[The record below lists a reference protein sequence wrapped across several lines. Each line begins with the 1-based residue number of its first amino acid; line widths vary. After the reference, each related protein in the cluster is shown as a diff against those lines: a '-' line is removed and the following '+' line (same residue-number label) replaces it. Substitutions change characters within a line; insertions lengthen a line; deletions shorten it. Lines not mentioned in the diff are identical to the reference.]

1 MELRSKDTVRR
12 GPLAAL
18 LLASIVS
25 WIGNSFTAIAI
36 PWFVLQTTGSAALT
50 GVAAAFGVLPAIV
63 TGFFGGTLV
72 DRLGYKRSS
81 VLADL
86 MSAATVGAIP
96 LLHAFDLLGFPVL
109 LTLVLLGAALDVP
122 GYTARGALVPDLAAM
137 ARMNLDRA
145 NSYMQT
151 IANLSTLIGPPLAGV
166 MIALLGTSQ
175 VLWLDAASFVFS
187 AVLVGCAVPGA
198 PVRRIAGATASG
210 GAMASSYL
218 SEMREGLRFVLRD
231 RLVRTMLTMFAA
243 VNVMGAALVAVVLPV
258 YARESF
264 GQAVGL
270 GLMLSGFGGGSLV
283 GALLYGA
290 LAGRLPRRPT
300 FLLAFAGLGLPFFA
314 LAAEPGLWV
323 SVGLLALV
331 GMANAPI
338 AVIAVSVIQMRTP
351 PDMRGRVMGMETALT
366 SIAAPLG
373 PLAGGLAIQ
382 WLGVSVTLLV
392 VAAGMVAIPLLNV
405 ANPTLRDLNLQS
417 ATEVVSSGAVAEQ
430 VAP

>member
-1 MELRSKDTVRR
+1 
-12 GPLAAL
+12 
-18 LLASIVS
+18 
-25 WIGNSFTAIAI
+25 
-36 PWFVLQTTGSAALT
+36 
-50 GVAAAFGVLPAIV
+50 
-63 TGFFGGTLV
+63 
-72 DRLGYKRSS
+72 
-81 VLADL
+81 
-86 MSAATVGAIP
+86 
-96 LLHAFDLLGFPVL
+96 
-109 LTLVLLGAALDVP
+109 
-122 GYTARGALVPDLAAM
+122 
-137 ARMNLDRA
+137 
-145 NSYMQT
+145 
-151 IANLSTLIGPPLAGV
+151 
-166 MIALLGTSQ
+166 
-175 VLWLDAASFVFS
+175 
-187 AVLVGCAVPGA
+187 
-198 PVRRIAGATASG
+198 
-210 GAMASSYL
+210 
-218 SEMREGLRFVLRD
+218 
-231 RLVRTMLTMFAA
+231 MLTMFAA
-243 VNVMGAALVAVVLPV
+243 VYVMGAALVAVVLPV

-351 PDMRGRVMGMETALT
+351 PDMRGRVMGLETALT